1 MSMIAATTSS
11 SFLAS
16 MKSVMPNFSARGRL
30 PGLTSTPMIRFAP
43 TMRAPWITL
52 RPMPPRPNTATFD
65 PGSTLAVFITAPRPV
80 VTPQP
85 M

>member
-1 MSMIAATTSS
+1 MACTTLSRPTSS
-11 SFLAS
+11 GL
-16 MKSVMPNFSARGRL
+16 MKCVMPNFSAIARL
-30 PGLTSTPMIRFAP
+30 AGLMSMPMILSAP

-52 RPMPPRPNTATFD
+52 SPMPPRPNTTTFA
-65 PGSTLAVFITAPRPV
+65 PGQTLAVLMTAPMPV

>member
-1 MSMIAATTSS
+1 M
-11 SFLAS
+11 AS
-16 MKSVMPNFSARGRL
+16 RA
-30 PGLTSTPMIRFAP
+30 GLMSTPMIMSAP

-52 RPMPPRPNTATFD
+52 RPMPPRPNTTTLA
-65 PGSTLAVFITAPRPV
+65 PASTLAVLITAPMPV